1 MAYGTLKADSIV
13 YDSSGSDVSVTVS
26 NIPTAASPTFTGNVT
41 INAQGDLRLA
51 DSDSSNYVGFQAPG
65 TVSSNVLWTLPGADG
80 SAGQQLTTD
89 GSGTLSWSA
98 AVNVQAASLTG
109 TTMASGVVTS
119 SLTTVGTLTG
129 LTIDGDVTFTGASS
143 NGLWDKSADA
153 FVANLTGTASV
164 ATSITVADES
174 SDTSC
179 NVLFATAATGNLG
192 AKSGTNLTFNSS
204 SGALTATSFVG
215 ALTGDVTG
223 NASGSSGSCTGNA
236 ATATEATNVT
246 VTANNSTD
254 ETVYPLFADG
264 NTGTQGA
271 ETDTGLTYNPSSG
284 LLTSTGFVGNLTGNA
299 SGSSGSCTGNAA
311 TATVASGLTGSP
323 NITVG
328 TIGCGAITGTST
340 ITDDKGNVRSVPTRN
355 ETNAYTLVAADAGK
369 CITADNGVTVPNGV
383 FSAGDVV
390 TIINMATSD
399 KTITQ
404 GSSLTMRNVG
414 DDGNTGNVSVKKY
427 AMCTLIFTS
436 SSVCFFS
443 TTAKA

>member
-26 NIPTAASPTFTGNVT
+26 NIPPAASPTFTGNVT

-109 TTMASGVVTS
+109 TTMAANVVTS

-129 LTIDGDVTFTGASS
+129 LTVDGDVTFTGASS
-143 NGLWDKSADA
+143 NGLWDKSANA
-153 FVANLTGTASV
+153 FVANV
-164 ATSITVADES
+164 
-174 SDTSC
+174 
-179 NVLFATAATGNLG
+179 TGNL
-192 AKSGTNLTFNSS
+192 
-204 SGALTATSFVG
+204 
-215 ALTGDVTG
+215 TGNVTG

-236 ATATEATNVT
+236 ATATEATNIT

-284 LLTSTGFVGNLTGNA
+284 LLTSTGFVGNVTGNC

-311 TATVASGLTGSP
+311 GLTGSP

-383 FSAGDVV
+383 FSAGDVI
-390 TIINMATSD
+390 TIINSATSD

-414 DDGNTGNVSVKKY
+414 DDGNTGNVTVKKY